1 MKKFLCILIIGV
13 IIVSI
18 TVFNSNAMVS
28 PYYYGEVNLDY
39 DINILD
45 ATDIQLYLSG
55 LTELTPLK
63 VELAD
68 VDGDMDVSVM
78 DATLIQMYSAKLID
92 GFDRSPN
99 YLYTML
105 NLMRVGAN
113 FDSGKAMKGVPVTFK
128 PYAYAYSEIAE
139 PEYKLEILEGSVSD
153 VGTVLQGDVMN
164 YTFNT
169 AGVYLMELTAY
180 NKFSEEEKYS
190 FEYEVVDKVSDELIV
205 SALYVNNM
213 YLDERSRASFT
224 AHAYGGEAPY
234 LYRFED
240 VRGSVLQDYS
250 EGNECVLHREG
261 YYPQIVVRVRDANG
275 NVAVSQPYSYNV
287 YDTWA

>member
-1 MKKFLCILIIGV
+1 MKKLLSILIIGV
-13 IIVSI
+13 MLLSM
-18 TVFNSNAMVS
+18 TLMNSTAMVA
-28 PYYYGEVNLDY
+28 PYYYGEVNEDY

-45 ATDIQLYLSG
+45 ATEIQLYLSG
-55 LTELTPLK
+55 LKVLSPLR

-68 VDGDMDVSVM
+68 VDGDLDVSVL
-78 DATLIQMYSAKLID
+78 DATLIQMYSAKLVERI
-92 GFDRSPN
+92 DRSPN

-105 NLMRVGAN
+105 ELKHVGAN
-113 FDSGKAMKGVPVTFK
+113 FDSGKAMVGVPVTFK
-128 PYAYAYSEIAE
+128 PYAYAFSEVAE
-139 PEYKLEILEGSVSD
+139 PEYKLEILEGSVAD
-153 VGTVLQGDVMN
+153 IGTVLQGDVMN
-164 YTFNT
+164 YTFDT

-180 NKFSEEEKYS
+180 NKFSEVEKYS

-234 LYRFED
+234 EYRFED
-240 VRGSVLQDYS
+240 AQGHELQDYS
-250 EGNECVLHREG
+250 ADNKCVLHSDG
-261 YYPQIVVRVRDANG
+261 YYPRIVVKVKDANG
-275 NVAVSQPYSYNV
+275 NVAVSQPYSYDV